1 MVGMNWR
8 YPLVGA
14 VAFVGLHEALTASW
28 QTWFDS
34 GAGHSPWFLNT
45 VDAVLAAAIV
55 FFVVG
60 LATSLLIPERR
71 VEETSLGA
79 CQLVAGATVPMI
91 ATLAVSPE
99 GPGSLAP
106 LVVAI
111 GIIVLLVP
119 TVAGALAGFAA
130 RRFLTVP
137 ERA

>member
-1 MVGMNWR
+1 MNWK
-8 YPLVGA
+8 YALVGA
-14 VAFVGLHEALTASW
+14 VTFVAFHQALAATW
-28 QTWFDS
+28 QTWFD
-34 GAGHSPWFLNT
+34 GGGGHSPWFLNV
-45 VDAVLAAAIV
+45 VDAVLAATIV

-60 LATSLLIPERR
+60 LATSVLIPERR

-79 CQLVAGATVPMI
+79 CQLVAGAAVPMI
-91 ATLAVSPE
+91 ATLATLPE

-106 LVVAI
+106 VAIVI

-119 TVAGALAGFAA
+119 TVAGALVGVAV